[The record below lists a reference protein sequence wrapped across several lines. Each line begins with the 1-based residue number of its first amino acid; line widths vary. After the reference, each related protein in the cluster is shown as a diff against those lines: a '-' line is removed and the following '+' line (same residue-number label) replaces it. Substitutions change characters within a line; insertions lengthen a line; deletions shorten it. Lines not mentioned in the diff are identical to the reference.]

1 MLLIKTWQIYKI
13 FHYKEKKQIDKPL
26 TIEPKRN
33 NDTNGKVN
41 NTNSL
46 LKI

>member
-1 MLLIKTWQIYKI
+1 MANIQEFFIIKK
-13 FHYKEKKQIDKPL
+13 KKQIDKPL